1 MTKIQLKRIY
11 KKIFTYNH
19 SEMVEYNSMEEIA
32 KALESKYT
40 LDHKE
45 IKDNRIYY
53 REFIVDTYRTN
64 DNKIIVGNITY
75 YTKNNQIKQ
84 LF

>member
-1 MTKIQLKRIY
+1 MTKIQLKRVY
-11 KKIFTYNH
+11 SKIFTYNNT
-19 SEMVEYNSMEEIA
+19 EMVGYNNLQEIA
-32 KALESKYT
+32 RALESKYT
-40 LDHKE
+40 LDHKG
-45 IKDNRIYY
+45 IVGNKIYY
-53 REFIVDTYRTN
+53 NEFIVDTYRTS

>member
-1 MTKIQLKRIY
+1 MTKIQLKRVY
-11 KKIFTYNH
+11 KKIFTYNNTD
-19 SEMVEYNSMEEIA
+19 MVEYNSMEEIA
-32 KALESKYT
+32 KALETTST

-45 IKDNRIYY
+45 IKGDKIYY
-53 REFIVDTYRTN
+53 NEFIVDTYKTQ
-64 DNKIIVGNITY
+64 DNKVIVGNITY

>member
-1 MTKIQLKRIY
+1 MSKIQLKRIY

-19 SEMVEYNSMEEIA
+19 TEMVEYNDIKEVA
-32 KALESKYT
+32 RALETKYT

-45 IKDNRIYY
+45 IKDNQIYY
-53 REFIVDTYRTN
+53 NEFIVDTYTTE
-64 DNKIIVGNITY
+64 DNKVIVGNITY

>member
-19 SEMVEYNSMEEIA
+19 TEMVEYNSMEEIA
-32 KALESKYT
+32 KALETKYT

-45 IKDNRIYY
+45 IKVDKIYY
-53 REFIVDTYRTN
+53 NEFIVDTYKTQ
-64 DNKIIVGNITY
+64 DNKVIVGNIIY

>member
-1 MTKIQLKRIY
+1 MTKIQLKKVY
-11 KKIFTYNH
+11 KKIFTYNNT
-19 SEMVEYNSMEEIA
+19 ELVEYDNIKDVA
-32 KALESKYT
+32 KALETKYT

-53 REFIVDTYRTN
+53 NEFIVDTYKTQ
-64 DNKIIVGNITY
+64 DKKVIVGNITY
-75 YTKNNQIKQ
+75 YTKNNQIRK

>member
-19 SEMVEYNSMEEIA
+19 TEMVEYNDIKEVA
-32 KALESKYT
+32 RALESKYT
-40 LDHKE
+40 LTHKG
-45 IKDNRIYY
+45 IAGNKIYY
-53 REFIVDTYRTN
+53 NEFIVDTYRTKE
-64 DNKIIVGNITY
+64 NKYIVSNITY
-75 YTKNNQIKQ
+75 YTKNNQIRQ

>member
-19 SEMVEYNSMEEIA
+19 TEMVEYDNINEVA
-32 KALESKYT
+32 RALESKYT
-40 LDHKE
+40 LTHKG
-45 IKDNRIYY
+45 IAGNKIYY
-53 REFIVDTYRTN
+53 NEFIVDTYKTQ
-64 DNKIIVGNITY
+64 NKVIVGNITY
-75 YTKNNQIKQ
+75 YTKNNQIRQ

>member
-1 MTKIQLKRIY
+1 MTKIQLKRVY
-11 KKIFTYNH
+11 NKIFSYNNTDII
-19 SEMVEYNSMEEIA
+19 EYDSIKDIA
-32 KALESKYT
+32 RALESKYT

-53 REFIVDTYRTN
+53 NEFIVDTYKTQ
-64 DNKIIVGNITY
+64 DNKYIVGNITY
-75 YTKNNQIKQ
+75 YTKNNQIRQ

>member
-11 KKIFTYNH
+11 RRIFTYNH
-19 SEMVEYNSMEEIA
+19 TEMVEYGSIKDVA
-32 KALESKYT
+32 GALESKYT

-45 IKDNRIYY
+45 IKGDKIYY
-53 REFIVDTYRTN
+53 NEFIVDTYKTQ
-64 DNKIIVGNITY
+64 DNKVIVSNITY

>member
-1 MTKIQLKRIY
+1 MTKVQLKRVY
-11 KKIFTYNH
+11 RKIFTYNH
-19 SEMVEYNSMEEIA
+19 TELVEYDNIRDIA
-32 KALESKYT
+32 RALESKYT
-40 LDHKE
+40 LSYNG

-53 REFIVDTYRTN
+53 NEFVVDTYKTQ
-64 DNKIIVGNITY
+64 DNKLIVGNITY